1 MTTTIDHP
9 KTALAR
15 KGEQLAAE
23 YLVKKGFVILERN
36 YRIGQGE
43 MDIIA
48 RHGNW
53 LVVVEVKTR
62 ESDYLTDPLQLVP
75 MTKQKQLI
83 KLANA
88 FLKMR
93 KTLEQVRFDI
103 VIVVHNTQYTKVEHI
118 EDAFYPMV

>member
-1 MTTTIDHP
+1 MTTTIEHP

-15 KGEQLAAE
+15 QGEQLAAD
-23 YLVKKGFVILERN
+23 YLVKKGFTILERN

-83 KLANA
+83 KLANYIA
-88 FLKMR
+88 NLHSQAQGGIKGSILLIKRKAVDLISLIKNTYHLK
-93 KTLEQVRFDI
+93 
-103 VIVVHNTQYTKVEHI
+103 
-118 EDAFYPMV
+118 

>member
-1 MTTTIDHP
+1 MKVVQAHS

-15 KGEQLAAE
+15 KGEELAAE
-23 YLVKKGFVILERN
+23 HLVKKGFVVVERN

-62 ESDYLTDPLQLVP
+62 ESNFLTNPLQLVP
-75 MTKQKQLI
+75 LSKQKQLI

-88 FLKMR
+88 YLKMR

-103 VIVVHNTQYTKVEHI
+103 VIVVHNAQYTTIEHI
-118 EDAFYPMV
+118 EDAFYPMG